1 MQNKLIYYSVI
12 FAGLLFLGSA
22 CEKNFLDIN
31 NNPNAPA
38 QADPA
43 LVFTNALTQTAYI
56 VSVDYL
62 YMNGTQNYYGNSVRA
77 APPGPNNSVNFT
89 STDFVTSWTDNY
101 HNLND
106 YAFIEKSGTETNKWF
121 LVGAA
126 KIMKSLNF
134 QMLVDTYGDVP
145 YTEAL
150 RLSKNILTPK
160 YDKAQDIYNACIQQL
175 DSAVDILENTVLVST
190 YNPGNADVMFKGDA
204 TMWIKFAN
212 TLKLRMLL
220 HEIGVS
226 SQQSTIQAEMQK
238 IANDPIGLLGPG
250 ESAMVNP
257 GYATDA
263 AAHLNPLY
271 SHIGYSITGAVAL
284 VGAAGNSYFINKL
297 DGYNDTRLGYF
308 YGTNVAG
315 MIEGNP
321 LGAGGNSAASYFGG
335 PVNKL
340 NANNNLPF
348 NFKPPLGFAGTIPK
362 TWGILPSPTT
372 ASIILSSWESL
383 FLQAEAVQRG
393 LLPGNADDLYAEAIT
408 DNFIYLNVFTD
419 GTTFN
424 SNPAVWAAAYL
435 SQNIA
440 NVGWQAS
447 SANPL
452 QAILIQKYISLC
464 ITDPLESWTDY
475 RRTGYPKD
483 LPFSASSSRLYD
495 YPYRFIYPQSEY
507 NTNSKNVA
515 AEGAINPISPK
526 IFWMP

>member
-1 MQNKLIYYSVI
+1 MKRKLIYISL
-12 FAGLLFLGSA
+12 FSAGLAILGG
-22 CEKNFLDIN
+22 CQKNFLDIN
-31 NNPNAPA
+31 NNPNSPA

-43 LVFTNALTQTAYI
+43 LVLTNALVQTARI

-62 YMNGTQNYYGNSVRA
+62 YINGTQNYYGSSVRA
-77 APPGPNNSVNFT
+77 ATPGPITTNNFT
-89 STDFVTSWTDNY
+89 SSDFAGSWHDNY

-106 YAFIEKSGTETNKWF
+106 YAYIEQSGVAANKWF

-126 KIMKSLNF
+126 KIMTALDF
-134 QMLVDTYGDVP
+134 QMLVDSYNDVP
-145 YTEAL
+145 YSQAL
-150 RLSKNILTPK
+150 DLNNLTPK
-160 YDKAQDIYNACIQQL
+160 YDKGQDVYNGCIQQL
-175 DSAVDILENTVLVST
+175 DSAVAILENTPLVSV
-190 YNPGNADVMFKGDA
+190 YNPGNADVMFQGNS

-212 TLKLRMLL
+212 TLKLRILL

-226 SQQSTIQAEMQK
+226 SQQSTIQTEMQK
-238 IANDPIGLLGPG
+238 IASDPIGLLGSG
-250 ESAMVNP
+250 ESATVNP

-271 SHIGYSITGAVAL
+271 SNVGYSITGAAAL
-284 VGAAGNSYFINKL
+284 IGAAGNNYFINKL
-297 DGYNDTRLGYF
+297 NSYKDPRIGYF
-308 YGTNVAG
+308 YSTNVAG
-315 MIEGNP
+315 LIEGNP

-335 PVNKL
+335 PKNL
-340 NANNNLPF
+340 QNPNNLPL
-348 NFKPPLGFAGTIPK
+348 NFIPPQGFTGTLPT
-362 TWGILPSPTT
+362 TWGILQSPSQ

-393 LLPGNADDLYAEAIT
+393 LLSGNAGNLYNEAVT
-408 DNFIYLNVFTD
+408 DNFNYLNVFTD
-419 GTTFN
+419 GTTFD
-424 SNPAVWAAAYL
+424 SNPDDWAKAYL

-447 SANPL
+447 SAKPL

-475 RRTGYPKD
+475 RRTGYPMD
-483 LPFSASSSRLYD
+483 LPFSSASNRLYD

-507 NTNSKNVA
+507 NTNGANVK
-515 AEGAINPISPK
+515 AEGNITPVSPK